1 MSEPVIERS
10 FQRIYPDT
18 FKLFHDLLGGNRI
31 GLVWEPSIRQSRP
44 FRVMSQYSSRPA
56 SEVTCQ
62 LSLPKPLSHVS
73 FVQVTKVRAR
83 AEVVL
88 NEAAIL
94 RELARLGDG
103 LIKSIIIQT

>member
-1 MSEPVIERS
+1 MSA
-10 FQRIYPDT
+10 FT
-18 FKLFHDLLGGNRI
+18 ATA
-31 GLVWEPSIRQSRP
+31 PS
-44 FRVMSQYSSRPA
+44 Y
-56 SEVTCQ
+56 
-62 LSLPKPLSHVS
+62 VS